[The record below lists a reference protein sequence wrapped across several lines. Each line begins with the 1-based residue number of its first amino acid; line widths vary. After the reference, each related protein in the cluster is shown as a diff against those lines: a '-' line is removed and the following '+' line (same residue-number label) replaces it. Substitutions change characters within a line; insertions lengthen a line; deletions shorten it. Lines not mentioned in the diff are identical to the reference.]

1 MFEINF
7 RDEKAVW
14 SYIRAKIGFIGLKSF
29 SAKALRRN
37 YGKV

>member
-7 RDEKAVW
+7 RAEEAVW

-29 SAKALRRN
+29 SAKGLR
-37 YGKV
+37 